1 MNKKQS
7 VAIPV
12 FLILSIVGFIFC
24 CVMLFLNM
32 SIEPVDKNDTE
43 LQTVTLE
50 SSRLSSISKQLDE
63 EGIIKNSLAFMLRA
77 QLSGTAGDISGGTY
91 YLSKSMD
98 ADKIISILSK
108 GDHDSSQIV
117 SVRIPEGST
126 ITQIADILY
135 DNNVIYDKDSFLKEC
150 KTGESFKGVE
160 VYSYIDDNNFN
171 GEYLLEGYLFPDTYD
186 FYYNTKPVDAIAKM
200 LNRFNEL
207 YTPDL
212 QAIAS
217 QKGYTTKDVI
227 TLASIIQKE
236 ANENDFAKVSAVLT
250 NRFGDNMSLQCDST
264 IRYILNENNTISID
278 EKQLNLDSPYNT
290 YKNKGMIP
298 SPICSPSFN
307 AINAVLNPD
316 QEYIDEKYLYFCST
330 DSSNSDL
337 VFAKTYQEHLDNV
350 KQYKEYWE
358 AYDETIKNN

>member
-1 MNKKQS
+1 MAKKQS

-12 FLILSIVGFIFC
+12 FIILSIVGIIFC
-24 CVMLFLNM
+24 CAMLFLNLA
-32 SIEPVDKNDTE
+32 IEPVDKNDTE
-43 LQTVTLE
+43 LHTITFE
-50 SSRLSSISKQLDE
+50 SSRLTSISKQLDE
-63 EGIIKNSLAFMLRA
+63 EGIIKNGLAFMLRA

-108 GDHDSSQIV
+108 GDHDATQVV

-126 ITQIADILY
+126 VVQIADILY
-135 DNNVIYDKDSFLKEC
+135 DENVIYDKDSFLEEC
-150 KTGESFKGVE
+150 KTGESFKGIDA
-160 VYSYIDDNNFN
+160 YSYIDDADFA
-171 GEYLLEGYLFPDTYD
+171 GEYQLEGYLFPDTYD
-186 FYYNTKPVDAIAKM
+186 FYYNSKPVDVIAKM

-212 QAIAS
+212 QELAK

-236 ANENDFAKVSAVLT
+236 ANEDDFTKVSAVLT
-250 NRFGDNMSLQCDST
+250 NRLTDNMSLQCDST
-264 IRYILNENNTISID
+264 IRYVLNESNTISID
-278 EKQLNLDSPYNT
+278 EKQLSLDSPYNT

-298 SPICSPSFN
+298 SPICSPSFK
-307 AINAVLNPD
+307 AITAVLNPD

-330 DSSNSDL
+330 DSSNSSL

-358 AYDETIKNN
+358 AYDETIKNQ